1 MTQPGSV
8 TQVIDEMRRRLETF
22 GNRLTDVI
30 ARFESHMKA
39 CDDRYDHMAELNE
52 ERHNDNRV
60 LLKWILGV
68 VFSLLVALVGILLTV
83 IFAHVKFG

>member
-1 MTQPGSV
+1 
-8 TQVIDEMRRRLETF
+8 
-22 GNRLTDVI
+22 
-30 ARFESHMKA
+30 MKA